1 MKKIKILYVIN
12 NLQIGGAEK
21 NLTLLVNYIKNKKT
35 NFEFYIICLDTI
47 SDYYKEIL
55 SGVKVYELEIKKK
68 NIFYFLISFYQI
80 IKKIN
85 PDIIHSWLYASDF
98 IASLFSLIFNKK
110 IIWSIRSTNTS
121 KHLSLTGKI
130 ILKFLGVLS
139 KFLPTKIIA
148 NSYAGK
154 KDHIKIGYDKNKIEV
169 INNGFNFDFYKKK
182 INRYIIRKFK
192 KKINLKK
199 NEYLIGTIG
208 RDHAMKDHET
218 FIKSAFY
225 LQKKII
231 NFKYLILGEGVSH
244 SIKLKS
250 LIKKLKLEKKIILM
264 EPTSLDINI
273 VYRSLD
279 LFCLTSSDSEGFP
292 NVLVESIA
300 NKVITLSTNVGDA
313 KKIINNQKLFLTKKN
328 PNLISNKIYEILNLN
343 YFQKSKIIK
352 GLLTNIYKFNFDKI
366 YLQFLDI
373 YSKTIFN
380 NNLNDYNKIGLV
392 PLSDNLNSPG
402 DRRRFAAV
410 LKNKNLPYKIISED
424 KKINS
429 HKIVFLTQKADISR
443 WVDEKYSFIIY
454 DLTDSYLAIP
464 KTNIKGWL
472 RGFAKY
478 IFGQHKK
485 FYLSYWKLLEKMC
498 RRADLIICSTLEQK
512 KIIQKY
518 NKNVFIILDLKDNS
532 VKKYKKTNYK
542 ISQNKINI
550 VWEGLPQNVYLL
562 KNISKVLDNLSFKY
576 KIVLN
581 IITDKTYKSFLNLF
595 YNVNTFEQLKKIFK
609 KTKFK
614 LYQWNLNNYFKIII
628 NSDLAVI
635 PTDLKDKFIAGKPEN
650 KLLLFWRLRLPVITS
665 ASSAYKRTM
674 KSAKLNNYCYNDKE
688 WHNNIEN
695 LILNFKNRKDVAKK
709 GFFYTKK
716 QENKKIFNEWEKIL
730 KITNKKI
737 HF

>member
-21 NLTLLVNYIKNKKT
+21 NLTLLVNYINNKKT
-35 NFEFYIICLDTI
+35 NIEFCIICLDTV
-47 SDYYKEIL
+47 SKYYKELL
-55 SGVKVYELEIKKK
+55 SGVKVYELKIKKK
-68 NIFYFLISFYQI
+68 NIFKGLIKFYQI
-80 IKKIN
+80 INKNK

-98 IASLFSLIFNKK
+98 ISSLYSLIFNKK

-121 KHLSLTGKI
+121 RHLSLSGKI
-130 ILKFLGVLS
+130 ILKFLAVFS
-139 KFLPTKIIA
+139 KFLPVKIIA
-148 NSYAGK
+148 NSDNGK

-169 INNGFNFDFYKKK
+169 VNNGFNFYFYKKK
-182 INRYIIRKFK
+182 IKKNVIKKFK
-192 KKINLKK
+192 KEINLKK

-208 RDHAMKDHET
+208 RDHAMKDHVS

-231 NFKYLILGEGVSH
+231 NFKYLILGAGVSH
-244 SIKLKS
+244 NIELKK
-250 LIKKLKLEKKIILM
+250 LIKKLKLEKKIILR

-300 NKVITLSTNVGDA
+300 NKVITLSTDVGDA
-313 KKIINNQKLFLTKKN
+313 KKIINNKKLFLTKKN
-328 PNLISNKIYEILNLN
+328 PYLISNKIYEILNLN

-352 GLLTNIYKFNFDKI
+352 DLVKNIYKFDFNKI
-366 YLQFLDI
+366 HLKFLDI

-380 NNLNDYNKIGLV
+380 NNFNDYNKIGLV
-392 PLSDNLNSPG
+392 PLSNNLNSPG
-402 DRRRFAAV
+402 DRRRFATV

-424 KKINS
+424 KQINS

-472 RGFAKY
+472 RGLAKY

-518 NKNVFIILDLKDNS
+518 NKNVFIILDLKDDS
-532 VKKYKKTNYK
+532 VKQYKKTNYE

-562 KNISKVLDNLSFKY
+562 KNISKVLENLSSKY
-576 KIVLN
+576 KIVLK
-581 IITDKTYKSFLNLF
+581 IITDKTYKSYLNIF
-595 YNVNTFEQLKKIFK
+595 YSVNTFLQLKKIFK
-609 KTKFK
+609 KTSFK

-628 NSDLAVI
+628 NSDIAVI
-635 PTDLKDKFIAGKPEN
+635 PTDLNDKFIAGKPEN
-650 KLLLFWRLRLPVITS
+650 KLLLFWRLGMPVITS
-665 ASSAYKRTM
+665 ASSAYRRTM
-674 KSAKLNNYCYNDKE
+674 QSAKLNNYCSSYKE
-688 WHNNIEN
+688 WYNNIEN
-695 LILNFKNRKDVAKK
+695 LILNTKLRKEIAKK
-709 GFFYTKK
+709 GLFYSKK